1 MARILYV
8 EDNFDNYKLVEF
20 ILTKQGFNVMNAVDG
35 LDAIEKAESY
45 RPDLILMD
53 INLPN
58 LKGFEAA
65 TLLKSNQITKDIPI
79 AFLTAA
85 YGSEYREIAKKIG
98 CVGYFTKPIDPLSFG
113 EDIKKII
120 ENKESKSIDDPLTI
134 ELSRSLEDKAKK
146 IVQIG
151 KELSKVERRFN
162 AIVESIMDPII
173 LLDPN
178 NIAIY
183 LNNSA
188 NNYHFIRNLYK
199 KYVDLS
205 FFFKND
211 EDTLSK
217 FQKVGYVKNY
227 LFKEGNFTF
236 IGNFVMLDKDILIT
250 LKDITEIQNLIEKQ
264 KELDK
269 ISTIGRIASGV
280 VHELNNPL
288 SAMKAYL
295 DIYPQKIAK
304 SDDKEQVI
312 NDFVTKLRAS
322 FDSIMHL
329 ISNLA
334 FFARRSG
341 EKDININ
348 INSLIKEI
356 LSFSQYDIRRD
367 GVNVELQLAEDLQLI
382 RGCKSEIEHAILNL
396 LLNASDALQG
406 RENPK
411 IIIRTRSSDDFVMVE
426 VEDNGAGIP
435 LEVQKS
441 MFEPFFTTKNNEKS
455 TGLGLSIVKHIVN
468 KHNGKVEY
476 FTSKDGTKFVLY
488 FPKLKE
494 TENYGKD
501 KRL

>member
-20 ILTKQGFNVMNAVDG
+20 ILTKQGFSVMNAVDG

-79 AFLTAA
+79 VFLTAA

-113 EDIKKII
+113 EDIKKIL
-120 ENKESKSIDDPLTI
+120 ENNESKSIDDPLAI

-146 IVQIG
+146 IVHIG

-162 AIVESIMDPII
+162 SIVESIMDPII

-178 NIAIY
+178 NIVIY

-188 NNYHFIRNLYK
+188 NKYDFIRNLYK
-199 KYVDLS
+199 KYLDLS
-205 FFFKND
+205 SIFFKND

-217 FQKVGYVKNY
+217 LQKVGYVKNY
-227 LFKEGNFTF
+227 LFKVDNFTF
-236 IGNFVMLDKDILIT
+236 IGNFVMLDKDMIIT

-288 SAMKAYL
+288 SAMKTYL

-312 NDFVTKLRAS
+312 NDFVTKLRVS
-322 FDSIMHL
+322 FDSIVQL

-334 FFARRSG
+334 FFARRSS

-348 INSLIKEI
+348 INSIIKEI
-356 LSFSQYDIRRD
+356 ISFSRYDIRRG
-367 GVNVELQLAEDLQLI
+367 GVNVELQLAEDVQLI

-411 IIIRTRSSDDFVMVE
+411 IIVRTGASDDFVTVE

-435 LEVQKS
+435 PDVQKS

-455 TGLGLSIVKHIVN
+455 SGLGLAIVKHIVN

-494 TENYGKD
+494 MENYGKD
-501 KRL
+501 